1 MFSHK
6 ETSYR
11 LYSILGI
18 SKSASREEIRKSY
31 IKLARKEH
39 PDKGGNEEH
48 FKDINKAYEVLY
60 DINKRKI
67 YDETGD
73 ENIENKPSIRRTNP
87 FDIFNSVFNF
97 NFSTSR
103 QRETKHLKMK
113 DFTYK
118 LGVTLRELY
127 CGVTKCLSLEL
138 NKVCLDCKGTGSKN
152 GLKNICSICQGKKF
166 IFNVKRQGNT
176 VIRSSKICSVCS
188 GKGEIINKENNCSI
202 CHGQG
207 NNMTKIQIKIIIKEG
222 SYWSEVLQYND
233 VIYPDAINK
242 KAGNL
247 IIILERKE
255 GVDFISDKFT
265 LNKLDLIIK
274 KELPLVDSLCG
285 GKFIIDH
292 LDGEKY
298 LISTKGLIIHP
309 GSKHLVKGLGMKKEE
324 KLLGI

>member
-1 MFSHK
+1 MFW
-6 ETSYR
+6 E
-11 LYSILGI
+11 
-18 SKSASREEIRKSY
+18 
-31 IKLARKEH
+31 
-39 PDKGGNEEH
+39 
-48 FKDINKAYEVLY
+48 
-60 DINKRKI
+60 
-67 YDETGD
+67 
-73 ENIENKPSIRRTNP
+73 
-87 FDIFNSVFNF
+87 
-97 NFSTSR
+97 
-103 QRETKHLKMK
+103 
-113 DFTYK
+113 
-118 LGVTLRELY
+118 
-127 CGVTKCLSLEL
+127 
-138 NKVCLDCKGTGSKN
+138 
-152 GLKNICSICQGKKF
+152 
-166 IFNVKRQGNT
+166 
-176 VIRSSKICSVCS
+176 
-188 GKGEIINKENNCSI
+188 GEIINKENNCSI

-207 NNMTKIQIKIIIKEG
+207 NNITKIQIKIIIKEG

-242 KAGNL
+242 KPGNL

-324 KLLGI
+324 KLLEFDN